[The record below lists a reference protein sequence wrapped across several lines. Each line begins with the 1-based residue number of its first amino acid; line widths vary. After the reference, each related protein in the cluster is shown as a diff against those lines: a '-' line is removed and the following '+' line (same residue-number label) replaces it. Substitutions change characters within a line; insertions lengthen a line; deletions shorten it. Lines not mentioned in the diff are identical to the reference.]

1 MLLDLRSPCTLGATR
16 EWDLCALTSSGGRP
30 VPGPGTCDLRRTPDR
45 PWGTKAAGVSWTRV
59 FRRERDKYKLAAV
72 EEHKCRCCEDH

>member
-1 MLLDLRSPCTLGATR
+1 M
-16 EWDLCALTSSGGRP
+16 
-30 VPGPGTCDLRRTPDR
+30 PGPGTCDLRRTPDR

-72 EEHKCRCCEDH
+72 EERKYRCCEDH